1 MIYFILKPTLL
12 NAYLSFNLCNKDN
25 NSESDGDETKIE
37 FRTDHGDKY
46 GHENDITKE
55 IDKSTLPFVELE
67 PMEVMYFSSYTCT
80 IYSHTNIIQYR
91 RSQRQTSRC

>member
-1 MIYFILKPTLL
+1 MPTLL

-25 NSESDGDETKIE
+25 NSESNGDETKIE
-37 FRTDHGDKY
+37 FRTD
-46 GHENDITKE
+46 HENDITKE

-80 IYSHTNIIQYR
+80 IYSHKIIQYR